1 MTFYYTCKHCF
12 ILFVIID
19 IDIIYRTLSQEFA
32 NEEEDFEGP
41 ELLPTPVCGTAG
53 AVGVMGLRAV
63 LVREHDMR
71 HAFFPSAAV
80 PATMADLL
88 AHLN

>member
-1 MTFYYTCKHCF
+1 M
-12 ILFVIID
+12 
-19 IDIIYRTLSQEFA
+19 LSQEFA

-41 ELLPTPVCGTAG
+41 ELLPTPVGTASS
-53 AVGVMGLRAV
+53 AAGVTGLRAV

-71 HAFFPSAAV
+71 HAFFPTATV

-88 AHLN
+88 ARLN